1 VEGRP
6 LAEVELV
13 RRAKRADVT
22 AYSEL
27 VRRYQTVAFRTAY
40 LVTGSAEDAEE
51 SAQDGF
57 VKAFSALDRFD
68 ESRPFRPWLLEIVA
82 NDARNRV
89 RSRVRREARQLR
101 SLDGFG
107 GEAAPSP
114 PDPFRL
120 AEARSDALRLVA
132 RLRPEE
138 QRVVLAKFAV
148 GLTDEEIGRA
158 LGLPVG
164 TVKSR
169 LSRAL
174 AHLRAEL
181 EAVE

>member
-1 VEGRP
+1 MEGRP

-13 RRAKRADVT
+13 RRAKRADVA

-27 VRRYQTVAFRTAY
+27 VRRYQTLAFRTAY

-57 VKAFSALDRFD
+57 VKAFAALGRFD
-68 ESRPFRPWLLEIVA
+68 EQRPFRPWLLEIVA

-89 RSRVRREARQLR
+89 RSRVRREQRQLR
-101 SLDGFG
+101 SVDGFG

-114 PDPFRL
+114 PDPFAL
-120 AEARSDALRLVA
+120 SDARSDALRLVA
-132 RLRPEE
+132 RLRVEE
-138 QRVVLAKFAV
+138 QRVVLAKFVV
-148 GLTDEEIGRA
+148 GLTDEEA
-158 LGLPVG
+158 ASSLGLPVG

-169 LSRAL
+169 LFRAL

-181 EAVE
+181 ERVE

>member
-1 VEGRP
+1 MEGRP
-6 LAEVELV
+6 LAEAELV
-13 RRAKRADVT
+13 RRAKHADVT

-27 VRRYQTVAFRTAY
+27 VRRHQTVAFRTAY
-40 LVTGSAEDAEE
+40 LVTGSVEDAEE

-57 VKAFSALDRFD
+57 VKAFAALGRFD
-68 ESRPFRPWLLEIVA
+68 ERRPFRPWLLEIVA

-89 RSRVRREARQLR
+89 RSRVRREQRQLR
-101 SLDGFG
+101 SVDGFG

-114 PDPFRL
+114 PDPFAL
-120 AEARSDALRLVA
+120 ADGRSDALRAVA
-132 RLRPEE
+132 GLRVEE
-138 QRVVLAKFAV
+138 QRVVLAKFVA
-148 GLTDEEIGRA
+148 GLTNEEAASA

-174 AHLRAEL
+174 ARLRTEL
-181 EAVE
+181 ERVE

>member
-1 VEGRP
+1 MEGRP
-6 LAEVELV
+6 LAEAELV
-13 RRAKRADVT
+13 RRAKRADVS

-40 LVTGSAEDAEE
+40 LVTGSVEDAEE

-57 VKAFSALDRFD
+57 VKAFAALGRFD
-68 ESRPFRPWLLEIVA
+68 ETRPFRPWLLEIVA

-89 RSRVRREARQLR
+89 RSRVRHEARQLR
-101 SLDGFG
+101 SVDGFG

-114 PDPFRL
+114 PDPFAL
-120 AEARSDALRLVA
+120 ADARSDSLRLLG
-132 RLRPEE
+132 RLRVEE
-138 QRVVLAKFAV
+138 QGVVLAKFVV

-174 AHLRAEL
+174 ARLRSEL
-181 EAVE
+181 ERVE